1 MDARVKPAHD
11 AELVWPMVYE
21 IRSRF
26 QGRFMPET
34 DAFSELARPK

>member
-1 MDARVKPAHD
+1 MAK
-11 AELVWPMVYE
+11 VYE

-34 DAFSELARPK
+34 GAFSELAEYQ

>member
-11 AELVWPMVYE
+11 AEFVWPMVYE

-34 DAFSELARPK
+34 GAFSELAECQ